1 MVDIAESINFGEP
14 KKAAAITIIGVGGGG
29 GNAVNRMYK
38 DGMEYVDFIVCNSDR
53 QDLEKSPIP
62 NKIVLG
68 PGLGCGSNP
77 ELGEEYAKEKTAEIE
92 EKLADT
98 QMLFIAAGMGGGTGT
113 GAAPIIA
120 EIAKKKD
127 ILTVGIV
134 TLPYAF
140 EGPERM

>member
-77 ELGEEYAKEKTAEIE
+77 ELGKTCRYADAVHRGRNGRRYWYRRGS
-92 EKLADT
+92 D
-98 QMLFIAAGMGGGTGT
+98 
-113 GAAPIIA
+113 
-120 EIAKKKD
+120 
-127 ILTVGIV
+127 
-134 TLPYAF
+134 YC
-140 EGPERM
+140 